1 MNPSYV
7 PVVDVTGR
15 VVAHDLYD
23 IMPKGNC
30 KFVFRFGGFYGDV
43 RDIGVFARIAAL
55 PALVTAAQSA
65 AQMIDSIHAE
75 FQETGSG
82 NAVVS
87 RLKTAYRSAS
97 AIVETNYWAVG
108 AIKNVDER
116 LEVFHE
122 LDTAAVALVETARMA
137 ALQIEYLAAKFG
149 ASDWEGPVAAV
160 AAAVELSED
169 VEAYFGSEALRKKFD
184 EWRVS
189 SAEALAVNLAK
200 FSR

>member
-1 MNPSYV
+1 M
-7 PVVDVTGR
+7 
-15 VVAHDLYD
+15 L
-23 IMPKGNC
+23 
-30 KFVFRFGGFYGDV
+30 
-43 RDIGVFARIAAL
+43 AAL
-55 PALVTAAQSA
+55 RDTCMSSQETMSMRSGLVDAEAAQSA

-82 NAVVS
+82 AAVVS

-97 AIVETNYWAVG
+97 AIVEINYWTVG
-108 AIKNVDER
+108 AIENVDER

-122 LDTAAVALVETARMA
+122 LDTAAVALVEAARMA

-184 EWRVS
+184 EWRVA